1 MKTEK
6 TLGHGDFMRQTSKNG
21 DAPSAAFQSQDPF
34 ATAAHTAQ
42 NASEYDS
49 PVTFSNY
56 VGQLSASG
64 VSSDEIPI
72 ARPYTK
78 TQTHS
83 DKWWARFKVILE
95 LTSIA
100 NALSAMSMAAVV
112 AGGGTKRN
120 SISAFIVPP
129 AFATIVWNLAELA
142 RLLLSPGDSI
152 TAGAHVGVRLL
163 LWLVWVPVAI
173 AFPLS
178 EEMRWYDSSIY
189 HSPVTPFVVLGYLIV
204 VLCVTAALLEFTLF
218 VRACIEENRRLKR
231 TRRSKY

>member
-21 DAPSAAFQSQDPF
+21 DAPSATIQSQDPF

-42 NASEYDS
+42 SASEYGS
-49 PVTFSNY
+49 SVTFSNY

-112 AGGGTKRN
+112 AGGGTERN

-129 AFATIVWNLAELA
+129 VRKSLF
-142 RLLLSPGDSI
+142 LLLP
-152 TAGAHVGVRLL
+152 
-163 LWLVWVPVAI
+163 
-173 AFPLS
+173 
-178 EEMRWYDSSIY
+178 
-189 HSPVTPFVVLGYLIV
+189 TP
-204 VLCVTAALLEFTLF
+204 TLPPPD
-218 VRACIEENRRLKR
+218 VIL
-231 TRRSKY
+231 